1 MEDVM
6 GTVKDKLL
14 ESEIRPRV
22 VVDCVSLVDGQVA
35 SKKGVTGMM
44 IKGGYKAFKA
54 IKPSIVRDAVEILLD
69 DFVGVLDG
77 HWEEYISSVPDRSTP
92 FERWATSRDFRVAD
106 DMLGVTDAIMN
117 RSQKTALKKIYSGLR
132 SVAQK
137 NVAQAVPE
145 VARLI
150 VKYVG

>member
-1 MEDVM
+1 M

-14 ESEIRPRV
+14 ESDIRPKV
-22 VVDCVSLVDGQVA
+22 VVDCVYLVDGQVA

-54 IKPSIVRDAVEILLD
+54 TKPTIVSDAVEILLD
-69 DFVGVLDG
+69 DFVEVLDG
-77 HWEEYISSVPDRSTP
+77 HWDEYLSSHPDRSTP
-92 FERWATSRDFRVAD
+92 FDMWAGSRDLRVAD
-106 DMLGVTDAIMN
+106 DMLTVTDAIMN
-117 RSQKTALKKIYSGLR
+117 RSQKTALRKIYNGLR